1 MIGKSL
7 NLQEKVT
14 QFCRKFLSKI
24 LSDFDMIH
32 YYYEYRI
39 YYEYTGCPTQRL
51 TTSDQILKIEKS
63 HMAKSKPC
71 FKILE

>member
-14 QFCRKFLSKI
+14 QFCRKFFSKN

-39 YYEYTGCPTQRL
+39 YYEYFMDMDW
-51 TTSDQILKIEKS
+51 SN
-63 HMAKSKPC
+63 
-71 FKILE
+71 LESSLPY

>member
-7 NLQEKVT
+7 NLQEKVA

-39 YYEYTGCPTQRL
+39 YYEYIMDMDW
-51 TTSDQILKIEKS
+51 SN
-63 HMAKSKPC
+63 
-71 FKILE
+71 LESSLPY

>member
-7 NLQEKVT
+7 NLQEKVK
-14 QFCRKFLSKI
+14 QFCGKFLSKI

-39 YYEYTGCPTQRL
+39 YYEYIMDMDW
-51 TTSDQILKIEKS
+51 SN
-63 HMAKSKPC
+63 
-71 FKILE
+71 LESSLPY